1 MMMSVRATFPYLRIR
16 HSAQIGGLTA
26 LALLTACS
34 DGSDPTAASSE
45 PISFTAAPTVT
56 LDPNGMTPLA
66 GLVEFSTEIPTRA
79 TLTMRDANE
88 SWTVEFPGLSTQHNL
103 PVLGLL
109 PNAAYTL
116 NVAVTDENGLRSAIA
131 PQLSVVTDPLPAD
144 FPIIELLTSDPAR
157 MEPGYT
163 LLDFTSRGMGDGR
176 PNWTIV
182 VDDSADVV
190 WYSTEGGR
198 QTHQLSD
205 GRIAYLADDS
215 RVVSD
220 FLGNRE
226 IQPLQDPGAG
236 LHHDLFETVD
246 GTFLSLSY
254 VLSTADNFPTSL
266 TDPNAPTETA
276 DIQDEPVVEFAADG
290 SVLNEW
296 SLAELLDPTR
306 LSYDTFFPFAVF
318 GWDWGHSNGVLHDP
332 SDDSII
338 VSLRH
343 QEAVIKFS
351 RSTGELIWILGPPD
365 GWKPAFQP
373 FLLTPA
379 GTPFEWQ
386 YHQHA
391 PALTPNGTL
400 ILYDNGNFR
409 AVPFD
414 GRTPVANADNYT
426 RAVEYEID
434 EVNMQVRQVWAYGRD
449 EGERVFA
456 GFLGDVDW
464 LETTGNVLINHGG
477 SSFSD
482 GVANAMIGRGAVSTR
497 VIEVTHDTPGEKVF
511 DLAVYVPEPMSQ
523 IRAYRSE
530 RIRSLYPPNVT
541 IN

>member
-1 MMMSVRATFPYLRIR
+1 MPLSVLSSKSLVATARRFRFSSL
-16 HSAQIGGLTA
+16 GL
-26 LALLTACS
+26 LVLLTAC
-34 DGSDPTAASSE
+34 DEIDLLPANPA
-45 PISFTAAPTVT
+45 PIEFTAPPMLT
-56 LDPNGMTPLA
+56 LNPNGVTPLA
-66 GLVEFSTEIPTRA
+66 ATVAFSTDISSIPTIFLHDGSEARVVEFTEA
-79 TLTMRDANE
+79 
-88 SWTVEFPGLSTQHNL
+88 SSQHVL
-103 PVLGLL
+103 PVLGLK
-109 PNAAYTL
+109 PNTAYT
-116 NVAVTDENGLRSAIA
+116 VSIGVEDANGERNAFA
-131 PQLSVVTDPLPAD
+131 PQLQVVTDPLPAD
-144 FPIIELLTSDPAR
+144 FPIIELLTSDPSR

-198 QTHQLSD
+198 ETHQLSD
-205 GRIAYLADDS
+205 GRIAYLGDDS

-226 IQPLQDPGAG
+226 ILPLQDPGAG

-351 RSTGELIWILGPPD
+351 RATGDLIWILGPPD

-373 FLLTPA
+373 FLLTPV
-379 GTPFEWQ
+379 GVPFEWQ

-434 EVNMQVRQVWAYGRD
+434 EVNMQVRQIWAYGRD

-464 LETTGNVLINHGG
+464 LETTGNILINHGG
-477 SSFSD
+477 ASFSD
-482 GVANAMIGRGAVSTR
+482 GVANAMIGRGAISTR
-497 VIEVTHDTPGEKVF
+497 VIEVTRDTPGEKVF
-511 DLAVYVPEPMSQ
+511 DLAMYVPEPTSQ